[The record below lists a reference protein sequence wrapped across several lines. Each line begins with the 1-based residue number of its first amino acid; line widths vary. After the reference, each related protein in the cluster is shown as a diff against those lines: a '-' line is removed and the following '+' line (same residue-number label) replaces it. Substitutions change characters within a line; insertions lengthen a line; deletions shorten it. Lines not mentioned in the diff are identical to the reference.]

1 MQQQTKNPKTD
12 RCWSWWK
19 LEFLTRLFLLG
30 SLWARRLCGAECPAS
45 ADGRS
50 ATKTT
55 APRSVAGGGVC
66 TACMPLSKHLR
77 SNVWTIWCF
86 NILDQP
92 CDAPRQITNY
102 QHHPAVQRHDVMT
115 HVNLLCWQC
124 SDPLGPAGRSGC
136 QTFCWRARCS
146 KLALK
151 GMHCVIVGILLVIE
165 IPNRLKAG

>member
-1 MQQQTKNPKTD
+1 MLKFKRHPHGQCSNKQKNPKTD

-86 NILDQP
+86 NLQHLRSTLWCTEAD
-92 CDAPRQITNY
+92 Y
-102 QHHPAVQRHDVMT
+102 QLPTSSSCSTAWCHNSCQLA
-115 HVNLLCWQC
+115 LLAMLR
-124 SDPLGPAGRSGC
+124 PLRAGRPK
-136 QTFCWRARCS
+136 WLPDLL
-146 KLALK
+146 LAGAL
-151 GMHCVIVGILLVIE
+151 
-165 IPNRLKAG
+165 LKAGA